1 MQLITVFGAREL
13 IPSRKCVVRLN
24 SDPAIEAL

>member
-1 MQLITVFGAREL
+1 MIIVFEAREL

-24 SDPAIEAL
+24 SNPAIEAL